1 MIIYKVQV
9 NHPHLINNVVLTS
22 QASFGEPRMF
32 FLSTQCFSIILLFK
46 DFYTFPEWEQVSHS
60 HCQSFWTIYVTTGS
74 IIKKIGRKNTNGHQ
88 HLCLP
93 MRIKGWHLHLPFK
106 EEILQNLYL
115 QYKIKIYGY
124 FSNLK
129 DFQMQPQ
136 FIAQYI

>member
-1 MIIYKVQV
+1 
-9 NHPHLINNVVLTS
+9 
-22 QASFGEPRMF
+22 
-32 FLSTQCFSIILLFK
+32 
-46 DFYTFPEWEQVSHS
+46 
-60 HCQSFWTIYVTTGS
+60 
-74 IIKKIGRKNTNGHQ
+74 
-88 HLCLP
+88 

-136 FIAQYI
+136 FIAQYISKARIAVGGTCHILSTVTALRVVYLGQR